1 MGRIA
6 LAVACLCLMG
16 CASSGD
22 SSSEKVL
29 QRATDEQV
37 AEAVAVHNENV
48 SDEKDRVICTRETV
62 VGSHFSRR
70 ICRTVRQIEEER
82 EMTLRDLEDRYDPVS
97 GPQ

>member
-1 MGRIA
+1 
-6 LAVACLCLMG
+6 
-16 CASSGD
+16 SGD

-48 SDEKDRVICTRETV
+48 SDEEDRVICTRETV